1 MLYFAMAVYLRRRN
15 PQSFDAFVMLV
26 AMAVLFFV
34 ITVSLYFSRHWI
46 TVCWAVQAAVLLWA
60 AVRIV
65 DQRLFLGGIAL
76 LFIALCK
83 FALHDL
89 TNIFH
94 LDPTVIAFTAGFAP
108 AFAERWLTSL
118 TVLVATFAGAMVLGD
133 SAAKQK
139 LSAARDV
146 RTLLLA
152 IFGIVAF
159 AVLNIEVAG
168 YFYDY
173 VRPARFA
180 AISVLWALFA
190 TALMILGFARSAATL
205 RGCSLVLFAV
215 TLLKVFLWDMA
226 HVSTPYRIISFLVVG
241 LLLIGASY
249 LYHRFKIRIN
259 PAEETDSPTA

>member
-15 PQSFDAFVMLV
+15 PQSLDAFVMLV
-26 AMAVLFFV
+26 AMSVLFFV
-34 ITVSLYFSRHWI
+34 ITVPLYFSRHWI

-65 DQRLFLGGIAL
+65 DQRLFFGGIVL

-83 FALHDL
+83 FACHDL
-89 TNIFH
+89 INIFH
-94 LDPTVIAFTAGFAP
+94 FDPSVMAFTDGFAP
-108 AFAERWLTSL
+108 ACAERWFTSL
-118 TVLVATFAGAMVLGD
+118 TMLAATFAGAMVLGD

-139 LSAARDV
+139 FAGARET

-152 IFGIVAF
+152 IFGILAF

-173 VRPARFA
+173 ARPARFA

-190 TALMILGFARSAATL
+190 TALMILGFARTATT
-205 RGCSLVLFAV
+205 FAV

-241 LLLIGASY
+241 VLLIGASY
-249 LYHRFKIRIN
+249 LYHRFKIRIS
-259 PAEETDSPTA
+259 PAQGTDSPTA